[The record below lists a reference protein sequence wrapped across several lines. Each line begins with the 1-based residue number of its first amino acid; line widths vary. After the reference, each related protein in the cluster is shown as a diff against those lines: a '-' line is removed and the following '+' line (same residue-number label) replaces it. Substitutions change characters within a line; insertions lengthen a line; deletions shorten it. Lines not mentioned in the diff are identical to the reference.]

1 MQDIER
7 QIQVINNIIHATDE
21 EIHNLKFLLD
31 RINEFGIT
39 PLAWLQELDDKPIY
53 TENGMIQVP
62 GELASFCL
70 FLSEQEIHTALEVGV
85 YRGRSSYFICAVLY
99 RMCPNLVYHMVDI
112 ADYLDGFEE
121 FQQVLPCLKKHIPNT
136 TADFIAQQ
144 YDFVF
149 IDADHSYEGSMADY
163 LNVGQY
169 AKKMVC
175 FHDIYAHE
183 YDSQKGGTVR
193 TWEEVCTMTPG
204 LPKMVFSQFPNRW
217 MGIGVVINLSNGD
230 APITAPETYHTV
242 VANRDD
248 FMRNIE
254 KKTGLYVYGARNDSR
269 RMYRALKQMHC
280 PVIGLLISE
289 ESENPEK
296 VEDIPVF
303 NINEIVV
310 GDTEEIVICY
320 RPSIRQ
326 DALDKLEKY
335 KEQLIVCDD
344 LIASFIKG

>member
-1 MQDIER
+1 
-7 QIQVINNIIHATDE
+7 
-21 EIHNLKFLLD
+21 
-31 RINEFGIT
+31 
-39 PLAWLQELDDKPIY
+39 
-53 TENGMIQVP
+53 
-62 GELASFCL
+62 
-70 FLSEQEIHTALEVGV
+70 
-85 YRGRSSYFICAVLY
+85 
-99 RMCPNLVYHMVDI
+99 
-112 ADYLDGFEE
+112 
-121 FQQVLPCLKKHIPNT
+121 
-136 TADFIAQQ
+136 
-144 YDFVF
+144 
-149 IDADHSYEGSMADY
+149 MADY

-254 KKTGLYVYGARNDSR
+254 KKTGLYVYG
-269 RMYRALKQMHC
+269 
-280 PVIGLLISE
+280 LLISE

>member
-7 QIQVINNIIHATDE
+7 QIQVINKIIHATDE

-149 IDADHSYEGSMADY
+149 YRCGS
-163 LNVGQY
+163 
-169 AKKMVC
+169 
-175 FHDIYAHE
+175 
-183 YDSQKGGTVR
+183 
-193 TWEEVCTMTPG
+193 
-204 LPKMVFSQFPNRW
+204 
-217 MGIGVVINLSNGD
+217 
-230 APITAPETYHTV
+230 
-242 VANRDD
+242 
-248 FMRNIE
+248 
-254 KKTGLYVYGARNDSR
+254 
-269 RMYRALKQMHC
+269 
-280 PVIGLLISE
+280 
-289 ESENPEK
+289 
-296 VEDIPVF
+296 
-303 NINEIVV
+303 
-310 GDTEEIVICY
+310 
-320 RPSIRQ
+320 
-326 DALDKLEKY
+326 
-335 KEQLIVCDD
+335 
-344 LIASFIKG
+344 

>member
-1 MQDIER
+1 
-7 QIQVINNIIHATDE
+7 
-21 EIHNLKFLLD
+21 
-31 RINEFGIT
+31 
-39 PLAWLQELDDKPIY
+39 
-53 TENGMIQVP
+53 
-62 GELASFCL
+62 
-70 FLSEQEIHTALEVGV
+70 
-85 YRGRSSYFICAVLY
+85 
-99 RMCPNLVYHMVDI
+99 
-112 ADYLDGFEE
+112 
-121 FQQVLPCLKKHIPNT
+121 
-136 TADFIAQQ
+136 
-144 YDFVF
+144 
-149 IDADHSYEGSMADY
+149 
-163 LNVGQY
+163 
-169 AKKMVC
+169 
-175 FHDIYAHE
+175 
-183 YDSQKGGTVR
+183 
-193 TWEEVCTMTPG
+193 
-204 LPKMVFSQFPNRW
+204 
-217 MGIGVVINLSNGD
+217 
-230 APITAPETYHTV
+230 
-242 VANRDD
+242 
-248 FMRNIE
+248 MRNIE